1 MIALRDLSIGFGTR
15 IVIQHI
21 NLLLPS
27 PCFMAVIGDN
37 GTGKTTL
44 MKTMAGLAKP
54 LTGDIHWQS
63 RNFNA
68 MSAASRAEILSV
80 VLTERQVPGQ
90 LTVRELIQLG
100 APRYIQLWQGLTEED
115 QNQVI
120 LIAKQLH
127 LTALLDQPVMSISDG
142 ERQKAFIGRALMQN
156 TPVILLDE
164 PTAFLDVTNKRL
176 IFALLRKMAD
186 SGKTIIC
193 ATHDW
198 YDVKQYATHFMQVNA
213 QGVALVAPDAIDYL
227 RS

>member
-1 MIALRDLSIGFGTR
+1 MMELRNLSVGFDNK
-15 IVIQHI
+15 IVVENI
-21 NLLLPS
+21 NLLLPAER
-27 PCFMAVIGDN
+27 FIAVIGDN

-44 MKTMAGLAKP
+44 LKTLAGLAKP
-54 LTGDIHWQS
+54 LTGEIFWQS
-63 RNFNA
+63 RNVAA

-100 APRYIQLWQGLTEED
+100 APRYAHLWQGLTKDD
-115 QNQVI
+115 QIQVAS
-120 LIAKQLH
+120 IAQKLN
-127 LTALLDQPVMSISDG
+127 LTSLLDRPVMSISDG

-156 TPVILLDE
+156 TPVMLLDE

-176 IFALLRKMAD
+176 IFALLRQMAD
-186 SGKTIIC
+186 HGKTIIC

-198 YDVKQYATHFMQVNA
+198 YDVKQHATHFMQVNTH
-213 QGVALVAPDAIDYL
+213 GVALVAPDAIDYL